1 VPIQFQKFSNPLESS
16 RTFTFLV
23 KEIGGGN
30 LAREANTVYV
40 GRKPLMNYVLAVV
53 TSFNASNANQVVLKA
68 RGRAISA
75 AVDIAE
81 ISTRSFL
88 KNVTVDRIDIG
99 SEEIPVREEN
109 RMKTVSTME
118 ITLAR
123 VPKKNEAEDE
133 EEEKPVDEKH
143 PEKLTDI
150 KGIGAKTAEQ
160 LESAGINSI
169 RDLANSDLTKLS
181 EGLQISEKRLSSW
194 VDEAQKSIK
203 PQ

>member
-1 VPIQFQKFSNPLESS
+1 
-16 RTFTFLV
+16 
-23 KEIGGGN
+23 
-30 LAREANTVYV
+30 LAREANTVYI
-40 GRKPLMNYVLAVV
+40 GRKPLMNYVLAVM
-53 TSFNASNANQVVLKA
+53 TSFNASNADQVVLKA

-75 AVDIAE
+75 AVDVAE

-88 KNVTVDRIDIG
+88 KNVKVESIDIG
-99 SEEIPVREEN
+99 SEEIHAREEN

-123 VPKKNEAEDE
+123 APKKTEKEDK
-133 EEEKPVDEKH
+133 EEKTTEEKH
-143 PEKLTDI
+143 PGKLTDI

-160 LESAGINSI
+160 MESAGINTI

-181 EGLQISEKRLSSW
+181 EHLQISEKRLSKW
-194 VDEAQKSIK
+194 VDEAQKSTK